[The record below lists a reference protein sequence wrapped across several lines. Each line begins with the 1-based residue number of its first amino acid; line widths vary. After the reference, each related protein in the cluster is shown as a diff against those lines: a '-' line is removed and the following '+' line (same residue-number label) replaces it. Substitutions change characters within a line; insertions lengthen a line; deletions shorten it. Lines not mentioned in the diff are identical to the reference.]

1 MNKER
6 FEGHKWCLIIISDAS
21 NVFTVKITTKIYI
34 EYSYTSHKPHHVGS
48 ERGKRDR
55 SHGDPEISLGPPR
68 KLLYSIAGASFI
80 IHVQVKMA
88 ASFLNRIAALGIG
101 VAAIG
106 GVVNT
111 ALYNGKMQL
120 CLLFLQFG
128 GFGKKRRMIWK
139 IVEDLLATSTVCPH
153 LGLSLINISFLK
165 KP

>member
-1 MNKER
+1 MLDLKEGKETAHMATLK
-6 FEGHKWCLIIISDAS
+6 FHLGHPENNSIVSRAQVS
-21 NVFTVKITTKIYI
+21 SFTCK
-34 EYSYTSHKPHHVGS
+34 
-48 ERGKRDR
+48 
-55 SHGDPEISLGPPR
+55 
-68 KLLYSIAGASFI
+68 
-80 IHVQVKMA
+80 VKMA

-120 CLLFLQFG
+120 SLLFLQFG

-139 IVEDLLATSTVCPH
+139 IVEDLLATSTACPR